1 MIKLFAMLLLKL
13 RKWSDMNKKIIITFV
28 AVLLL
33 APVSWLVLYANT
45 ILENKS
51 NSVPY
56 PFYNDKLASQHLVA
70 HAGGWIDNR
79 VYTNSREAV
88 ERSIKQGRKYI
99 EIDMIET
106 SDGHYVAAHDWELV
120 NKMLGKESS
129 APLSLNEFKNAK
141 LYDKYTTMS
150 VKDVAELMEKYP
162 DWYLLTDKIRDIDYL
177 KENLYYPDRIIVQTF
192 GLLGYFKALKLGFKY
207 PVLRLKGGRRG
218 IKEIYKIFMNLGNIK
233 GVILGEKSFNKNKD
247 YIGKLH
253 NNGVSVILY
262 GNPSFKIV
270 ESATAIK
277 ELLYK
282 YIDLVDSDT
291 LSKL

>member
-1 MIKLFAMLLLKL
+1 MTKI
-13 RKWSDMNKKIIITFV
+13 KKILIALTV
-28 AVLLL
+28 VLLFV
-33 APVSWLVLYANT
+33 PISWLVLYANT
-45 ILENKS
+45 ILENKN

-99 EIDMIET
+99 EIDIIKT

-120 NKMLGKESS
+120 NKMIGKKGDN
-129 APLSLNEFKNAK
+129 PLSLNEFKNIK
-141 LYDKYTTMS
+141 LYNKYTTMS
-150 VKDVAELMEKYP
+150 VKDVAELMEKCP
-162 DWYLLTDKIRDIDYL
+162 NWYLLTDKIRDIDYL
-177 KENLYYPDRIIVQTF
+177 KENLYYPDRMIVQTF

-218 IKEIYKIFMNLGNIK
+218 IKEIYKLFMDWGNVK

-253 NNGVSVILY
+253 NKGVSVILY

-270 ESATAIK
+270 EDSTAIN

-282 YIDLVDSDT
+282 YVDLVDSDT

>member
-1 MIKLFAMLLLKL
+1 
-13 RKWSDMNKKIIITFV
+13 MNKIKKILITLV
-28 AVLLL
+28 VVLLL
-33 APVSWLVLYANT
+33 VPISWLVWYGNT
-45 ILENKS
+45 ILENRN

-88 ERSIKQGRKYI
+88 ERSIKQGRKYV
-99 EIDMIET
+99 EIDIIET
-106 SDGHYVAAHDWELV
+106 SDGHYVAAHDWKLV

-129 APLSLNEFKNAK
+129 KPLSLNEFKNAK

-218 IKEIYKIFMNLGNIK
+218 IKEIYKFFMDWGNIK

>member
-1 MIKLFAMLLLKL
+1 
-13 RKWSDMNKKIIITFV
+13 MNKIKKILITLV
-28 AVLLL
+28 VVLLL
-33 APVSWLVLYANT
+33 VPISWLVWYGNT
-45 ILENKS
+45 ILENRN

-88 ERSIKQGRKYI
+88 ERSIKQGRKYV
-99 EIDMIET
+99 EIDIIET
-106 SDGHYVAAHDWELV
+106 SDGHYVAAHDWKLV
-120 NKMLGKESS
+120 NKMLGKERSK
-129 APLSLNEFKNAK
+129 PLSLNEFKNAK

-150 VKDVAELMEKYP
+150 IKDVAELMEKYP

-177 KENLYYPDRIIVQTF
+177 KENLYYPDRMIVQTF

-218 IKEIYKIFMNLGNIK
+218 IKEIYKFFMDWGNIK